1 MNRCTLAFAVAVTA
15 FAPAVLA
22 EQPAAATTPPPAAP
36 AAPAAPTT
44 TASAL
49 VVSGAWVRLPAP
61 GARHLAAFMT
71 WQNPGTTDLEVTGA
85 SSSLSPRTELHTHLM
100 EGGIMK
106 MRKVERIL
114 VKAGTTQALQ
124 PGGLHVMLMDVPKH
138 PVVGDTVDITLI
150 TASGAAVKVKAPV
163 LAAAPTPR

>member
-1 MNRCTLAFAVAVTA
+1 MIRPSIAIAIALAS
-15 FAPAVLA
+15 FAPAA
-22 EQPAAATTPPPAAP
+22 DADKPAP
-36 AAPAAPTT
+36 AASTAPTT
-44 TASAL
+44 TGL

-61 GARHLAAFMT
+61 GAKHLAAFMT
-71 WQNPGTTDLEVTGA
+71 WQNTGTTDLEVTGA

-106 MRKVERIL
+106 MRKVERVV
-114 VKAGTTQALQ
+114 VKAGSTQALQ

-138 PVVGDTVDITLI
+138 PVVGDTVDITLV

-163 LAAAPTPR
+163 LAAAPTAPGAVGGG